1 MHPDLDSRID
11 AEHGEA
17 ERAEQDARK
26 IITRLQMIP
35 GAAAILSRKRSYGQ
49 PPNPWRDGEQNL
61 TAQSAIIR
69 ADAALAL
76 YLARQAGKSL
86 MAESD
91 AALAR
96 QRQRDES
103 VARMQAQT
111 EQMRQRN
118 SGVRLQHERAAR
130 FGRFDAVTGR
140 WV

>member
-26 IITRLQMIP
+26 IIARLRMIP

-49 PPNPWRDGEQNL
+49 PPNPWRDAELNI

-69 ADAALAL
+69 ADAALAH

-118 SGVRLQHERAAR
+118 SGVRLQHEHAAR
-130 FGRFDAVTGR
+130 FGRFDRVTGR